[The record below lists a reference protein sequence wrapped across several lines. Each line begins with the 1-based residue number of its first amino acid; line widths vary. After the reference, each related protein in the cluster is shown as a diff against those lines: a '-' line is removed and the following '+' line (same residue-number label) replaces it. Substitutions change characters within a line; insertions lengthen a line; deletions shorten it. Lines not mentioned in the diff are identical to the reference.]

1 MNDETQ
7 FNPPSGSGE
16 LTTQDGE
23 TFGCMTIVGP
33 QLALAVLR
41 GCWEEQATLFR
52 AAGQM
57 PASAEAVRFSSLTIL
72 PSAGAYPEAW
82 MPAMV
87 MLRSVLRRTSS
98 GEWQFGESWL
108 SSQHTRPTEKQ

>member
-33 QLALAVLR
+33 RLALEGLKDCWAERAVI
-41 GCWEEQATLFR
+41 WR
-52 AAGQM
+52 AAGAM
-57 PASAEAVRFSSLTIL
+57 PRLAEPVRFSSLTTL

-82 MPAMV
+82 MPEMV